1 MATNIRSISVGLIL
15 IQTGNGVPTHISTIG
30 TIYIDLN
37 TATEYINKD
46 GVSNWVTNGTSGLNL
61 TQDQYNAITG
71 ATSPSASN
79 HFVTFQ
85 DLIGVT
91 GSTSSFTGGTVSG
104 ATNFTGGLTANTIS
118 ATTYY
123 GLPKDI
129 YVTGGTYSNGS
140 AIFTNNTGGTF
151 TLSGF
156 YTGNTDIHTTAFTNS
171 NNTFIIT
178 DNTNTSYS
186 TILNTLTGLTVN
198 GSLSANTLS
207 ATTLYV
213 NNVQITGDTY
223 VTGLTFTPSNYN
235 LTLYQNHG
243 PSLIANIGIIGIDVT
258 GGTYNSSSG
267 CVTFVTNSGGTFTV
281 CGFLTG
287 YTNTYVSGFT
297 YTPSSNQIQ
306 IFQTQNDP
314 TLSINITQMSGL
326 TITNGLTATTISATT
341 YQNLPISVNTYTT
354 GFTNSNNIFSIKD
367 NSGNTYSTI
376 LSTLTGLTVNGS
388 LSATTISGSTEYINR
403 TLINASTNNLTNPER
418 LLVNDGGTGGTGYSN
433 TIVGIAS
440 VNNYAQLNIQNTY
453 SGNNASSDVVA
464 TSDNG
469 NESIN
474 YIDMGI
480 NSSTFNQNYVGGA
493 NDAYV
498 YSTGNNLYLGN
509 VSTGKTVNIFVGGSN
524 VAATGNTTT
533 VFSTGNTTSYV
544 PFYTPT
550 ISATTY
556 LNLNTNA
563 WSPQGNSGLTA
574 GTYFLGTKDNNGLM
588 FKTNNQQSGYIDI
601 TTNNTSFGVGTLT
614 AITSANTYNV
624 AIGYQALQSVSSNTA
639 TYGVGNVAVGYQAL
653 QNNIVGY
660 SNVAIG
666 YQALQAMNNSS
677 LSSVN
682 SGQIAI
688 GANAMSAAQPGTR
701 NNVGIGYAALT
712 KTTAA
717 APSVAIGWSSL
728 NNLTTGQHNT
738 AIGYNTLNTSQAD
751 SYNIAI
757 GDSALSSLNGGS
769 YNTAIGEGAGY
780 TSTNGQYNTYLGY
793 AANYYATTASYNT
806 HIGSNNFGGGG
817 QNNITGNYN
826 TSLGYNVAY
835 VSTGLTNTINI
846 GYAASAITSNTI
858 QLGNASITGLT
869 IGTGSLQTIAQ
880 SPNLY
885 INSSGQV
892 YQSSLNLANT
902 YWSLLGN
909 SGSTPGTNF
918 IGTTDA
924 KALIF
929 KTNNQTSGIL
939 DPIGYNVGF
948 GTGSLTGY
956 TSASTYNVGIG
967 YNALP
972 ITSGG
977 TYNVALGVNALAINT
992 TGSFNIAIGYNALK
1006 SFAPTSDGNNIA
1018 IGYGALSS
1026 WAQTTSNGN
1035 TKGAVAIGYNSQA
1048 AANSAIANTSV
1059 GYNSM
1064 ASLTGGQL
1072 NAAFGRNAMVNYNA
1086 YYGSAF
1092 GAGALGAAAGNFNS
1106 AFGYNSGGNTTGTG
1120 NSFFGSTT
1128 GSQNTSGSYNTFI
1141 GAPIAGVNP
1150 NNVTGSYNTT
1160 LGYGAD
1166 MASSALTNSTS
1177 IGYSALVSTSNSIQL
1192 GNPSVTGLTI
1202 GNGGLNTTSNSPNL
1216 YYNTSTGLVSVST
1229 ASSSSSSVGQIY
1241 LNPGQILTMQSFGG
1255 GATYQDYWYVLTGAT
1270 NQGVLMRGFSANT
1283 SIGNLTYTGTS
1294 GNYFEVEYFAVVKPI
1309 GANSFYTGLMKNVTN
1324 TSPSGNP
1331 SINFPSS
1338 GGTNGWSANTI
1349 SGATLLLDSIQ
1360 FWQAVTTA
1368 NEGWPVAGKS
1378 IVQLNNGDVIQFGYA
1393 MVETSTQQATA
1404 LNLNLTIKQ
1413 II

>member
-129 YVTGGTYSNGS
+129 YVTGVTWTYSS
-140 AIFTNNTGGTF
+140 
-151 TLSGF
+151 
-156 YTGNTDIHTTAFTNS
+156 
-171 NNTFIIT
+171 
-178 DNTNTSYS
+178 
-186 TILNTLTGLTVN
+186 NTLTISDNLGNNINTVIPTFQDLTVN
-198 GSLSANTLS
+198 GNLSVLGTISDADWISTNQYVRAGAPGQHIHFPYTTGTTGAFNMFVGDTTSNQVGIQPTYGSTGWVLSLPPNAGSNGQVMSTDGSGNATWVNQNVFTGGTVSGYTYFQQGFGTGYPNANLGYIDFYNGNNSNIIRILSNPSASNYNMYLPASQGSANQVLADDGNGNLFWKSLS
-207 ATTLYV
+207 
-213 NNVQITGDTY
+213 DTY
-223 VTGLTFTPSNYN
+223 STGLTFNTSTFQLTEALNNGTN
-235 LTLYQNHG
+235 LTADL
-243 PSLIANIGIIGIDVT
+243 STLLIDIT
-258 GGTYNSSSG
+258 GGTYNSSTG
-267 CVTFVTNSGGTFTV
+267 VATFYNHSGGTVTIS
-281 CGFLTG
+281 GFLTG

-297 YTPSSNQIQ
+297 YDNNNNLNIY
-306 IFQTQNDP
+306 QTQNDP
-314 TLSINITQMSGL
+314 TLRVNISQMS
-326 TITNGLTATTISATT
+326 
-341 YQNLPISVNTYTT
+341 
-354 GFTNSNNIFSIKD
+354 
-367 NSGNTYSTI
+367 
-376 LSTLTGLTVNGS
+376 GLTVNGS
-388 LSATTISGSTEYINR
+388 LSATTISGGTEYINR
-403 TLINASTNNLTNPER
+403 LLVNASTNNLKNPER

-453 SGNNASSDVVA
+453 SGNNSSSDVVA
-464 TSDNG
+464 TADNG
-469 NESIN
+469 NEN
-474 YIDMGI
+474 TGYVDMGI
-480 NSSTFNQNYVGGA
+480 NSSQYNQGFVGGA

-509 VSTGKTVNIFVGGSN
+509 VSTGKTVGIFVGGSN
-524 VAATGNTTT
+524 VATTGNTTML
-533 VFSTGNTTSYV
+533 FSTGNTTSYV
-544 PFYTPT
+544 PFYAPT
-550 ISATTY
+550 LSATTY
-556 LNLNTNA
+556 LGLNLNA
-563 WSPQGNSGLTA
+563 WSPQGNSGLTSN
-574 GTYFLGTKDNNGLM
+574 TYFLGT
-588 FKTNNQQSGYIDI
+588 
-601 TTNNTSFGVGTLT
+601 
-614 AITSANTYNV
+614 
-624 AIGYQALQSVSSNTA
+624 
-639 TYGVGNVAVGYQAL
+639 
-653 QNNIVGY
+653 
-660 SNVAIG
+660 
-666 YQALQAMNNSS
+666 
-677 LSSVN
+677 
-682 SGQIAI
+682 
-688 GANAMSAAQPGTR
+688 
-701 NNVGIGYAALT
+701 
-712 KTTAA
+712 
-717 APSVAIGWSSL
+717 
-728 NNLTTGQHNT
+728 
-738 AIGYNTLNTSQAD
+738 
-751 SYNIAI
+751 
-757 GDSALSSLNGGS
+757 
-769 YNTAIGEGAGY
+769 
-780 TSTNGQYNTYLGY
+780 
-793 AANYYATTASYNT
+793 
-806 HIGSNNFGGGG
+806 
-817 QNNITGNYN
+817 
-826 TSLGYNVAY
+826 
-835 VSTGLTNTINI
+835 
-846 GYAASAITSNTI
+846 
-858 QLGNASITGLT
+858 
-869 IGTGSLQTIAQ
+869 
-880 SPNLY
+880 
-885 INSSGQV
+885 
-892 YQSSLNLANT
+892 
-902 YWSLLGN
+902 
-909 SGSTPGTNF
+909 
-918 IGTTDA
+918 TDA
-924 KALIF
+924 NSLIF
-929 KTNNQTSGIL
+929 KTNNKTSGIL
-939 DPIGYNVGF
+939 DPVGYNVGF

-977 TYNVALGVNALAINT
+977 TYNIALGANALAINT

-1018 IGYGALSS
+1018 IGTGALSS

-1035 TKGAVAIGYNSQA
+1035 TKGAVAIGYNSQSS
-1048 AANSAIANTSV
+1048 ANSAIANTSV
-1059 GYNSM
+1059 GYNCM
-1064 ASLTGGQL
+1064 AALTGGQL
-1072 NAAFGRNAMVNYNA
+1072 NAGFGRGTMLNYNA
-1086 YYGSAF
+1086 SYGSAF
-1092 GAGALGAAAGNFNS
+1092 GAGALGAAAGNYNS
-1106 AFGYNSGGNTTGTG
+1106 AFGNNSGANTTGTG
-1120 NSFFGSTT
+1120 NSFFGYNS
-1128 GSQNTSGSYNTFI
+1128 GGQNTSGSYNTFI
-1141 GAPIAGVNP
+1141 GAPIAGVYT

-1160 LGYGAD
+1160 LGYAAD
-1166 MASSALTNSTS
+1166 MAYSALTNATS
-1177 IGYSALVSTSNSIQL
+1177 IGYSAQSLTSNSIQL

-1229 ASSSSSSVGQIY
+1229 ASSSSVGQIY
-1241 LNPGQILTMQSFGG
+1241 LNPGQILTMQSFGS

-1283 SIGNLTYTGTS
+1283 ALGNLTYTGTS

-1360 FWQAVTTA
+1360 NWQAVTTA

-1393 MVETSTQQATA
+1393 MVETGTQQATA